1 MSGLESCLCIA
12 SLIECRESRCLP
24 CKIIVRIQLILA
36 KSLCLVGS
44 KCYINISLLIWMA
57 LGRAVTDGPRNP
69 PDPGCRALLID
80 PEMLFPFPQ
89 ALL

>member
-12 SLIECRESRCLP
+12 SLIKRRESRCLP

-44 KCYINISLLIWMA
+44 KCYMNYKLVNLDG
-57 LGRAVTDGPRNP
+57 LGQGGDRMVAKGL
-69 PDPGCRALLID
+69 G
-80 PEMLFPFPQ
+80 
-89 ALL
+89 